1 MIIGLV
7 GLALLIISAFTGGD
21 DGDFDGD
28 FDADIDLDVDV
39 DVDVDI
45 DHDVDV
51 DSGFAGSGSEILQWF
66 SVKALAV
73 AAVGFGFMGW
83 ATTLNGNSAAVVWL
97 AAIVTSAAVWVLAV
111 KYLFPWIRRQQGHDF
126 FPASAYQGLTGH
138 VVVRVPAG
146 GKGVVQFTD
155 PSGAVIRRDALAV
168 RRDKEL
174 PAGAEVMIVTAS
186 PEHVAVEDFSVL
198 KDLE

>member
-1 MIIGLV
+1 M
-7 GLALLIISAFTGGD
+7 ALLIISAFTGGD
-21 DGDFDGD
+21 DGDFDSD
-28 FDADIDLDVDV
+28 FDADVDLDVDV
-39 DVDVDI
+39 DVD
-45 DHDVDV
+45 HDVDV
-51 DSGFAGSGSEILQWF
+51 DSDGISGGGYSEILQWF

-83 ATTLNGNSAAVVWL
+83 ATTLNGNSAAVVWV
-97 AAIVTSAAVWVLAV
+97 AAILTSAAVWILAV

-126 FPASAYQGLTGH
+126 FPASAYQGLTGR
-138 VVVRVPAG
+138 VVVRVPPG

-174 PAGAEVMIVTAS
+174 PAGAEVMIVTAT
-186 PEHVAVEDFSVL
+186 PEHVAVEGFSVL